1 MKKINL
7 FISLLFSLV
16 LLIACGKGLNGV
28 YEGKNGIVS
37 FHLEIKDK
45 VASLKMNAL
54 IVEDN
59 VDLSVDSKNKELT
72 GTYRDDEVSLSYE
85 ITEDALTLTPK
96 NSGAL
101 KITPNSVVLKK
112 IAGNGEKESNK
123 QASSTLSKEIENSTK
138 SLTNESSQSSSS
150 TKESSSTALDVTS
163 IQSGEFSSLVGTWQN
178 ANGKVLKFD
187 GHSLVEP
194 QDMRLNINRST
205 LKEGILKA
213 SLQHEFTGSMIYF
226 APSGTVFP
234 DGVDGKRDASDSS
247 KDRIWTGQQGIF
259 SDKNVFYY
267 KMSSKLL
274 DTTETTEKRSGYDAR
289 KRRNTGVWLSG
300 GQSSVDYVNEKLGFK
315 EREVFAGNY
324 GMTDD
329 IPYNA
334 VHSPDGSVVWVYQNG
349 VITDKDGQIVYE
361 P

>member
-1 MKKINL
+1 M
-7 FISLLFSLV
+7 LFSLV
-16 LLIACGKGLNGV
+16 LLIACDKGLNGV

-45 VASLKMNAL
+45 VASLKMNSL

-85 ITEDALTLTPK
+85 ITEDTLTLTPK
-96 NSGAL
+96 NSGAW
-101 KITPNSVVLKK
+101 KITPDSVVLKK
-112 IAGNGEKESNK
+112 IARNGEKESDK
-123 QASSTLSKEIENSTK
+123 QATSTLSKEIENSTK

-150 TKESSSTALDVTS
+150 TEESSSTALDVTS

-178 ANGKVLKFD
+178 ANGKVLQFD
-187 GHSLVEP
+187 GHGLVEP
-194 QDMRLNINRST
+194 QNMRLNTNRST
-205 LKEGILKA
+205 LKDGILKA

-226 APSGTVFP
+226 VPSGTVFP
-234 DGVDGKRDASDSS
+234 DGVDRKRDASDSS

-267 KMSSKLL
+267 KISSKLL
-274 DTTETTEKRSGYDAR
+274 DTRETTEKRSEYDAR
-289 KRRNTGVWLSG
+289 KRRDTGVWLSG
-300 GQSSVDYVNEKLGFK
+300 GQSSVDYVSEKLGFK

-324 GMTDD
+324 GLTDE

-334 VHSPDGSVVWVYQNG
+334 VHSPDGSVVWVYQNE
-349 VITDKDGQIVYE
+349 VILQEDGQILYE